1 MSMTDDRAA
10 PTLGAWIKLVQQFKA
25 GVPGYVVVA
34 LTLVA
39 TAYFAFNPELFF
51 KSGRYPRVVLMLPG
65 LAIGAATF
73 FAACAITW
81 LMRKPK

>member
-1 MSMTDDRAA
+1 MTDDRAA
-10 PTLGAWIKLVQQFKA
+10 PTLGAWIKQVQHFKA

-39 TAYFAFNPELFF
+39 TAYFAFNPEIFF
-51 KSGRYPRVVLMLPG
+51 KSGRYPRLVLVLPG

-73 FAACAITW
+73 FAASAITW
-81 LMRKPK
+81 FIRKSRS